1 LSADDSKTPDWM
13 SLLDPSSLRRR
24 AASDPDRNQKV
35 YSGVPFENQPREVEK
50 DDGQGLLQACISE
63 EWDVAEALISSGG
76 TLEAQDKDGR
86 TPLHIC
92 CIKGKMEIVKL
103 LIEHGAN
110 ATAKDNLDNCC
121 LHHKETLKKPE
132 VASEVI
138 SAFMKKNVSVD
149 QANKVYQ
156 RTR

>member
-1 LSADDSKTPDWM
+1 M
-13 SLLDPSSLRRR
+13 
-24 AASDPDRNQKV
+24 
-35 YSGVPFENQPREVEK
+35 YSEVPIGTQPREVEK

-63 EWDVAEALISSGG
+63 EWDIAKALISSGS

-92 CIKGKMEIVKL
+92 CIKGKVEIVKL

-110 ATAKDNLDNCC
+110 PTAKDNLDNCC

-138 SAFMKKNVSVD
+138 SAFMKKGISVD
-149 QANKVYQ
+149 QANKNGVTPLMVACLSGDICCQ
-156 RTR
+156 AALILITHAARVNGLPNVRM